1 MRNKKLIIGLLGII
15 GLMSIK
21 AEAQN
26 GFNLPYSQY
35 GLGISELPFN
45 MPMVARMGGVVYT
58 RSGNNYINPF
68 NAASYGSIEMESFV
82 FDIGFNVQTCRMK
95 RGDMK
100 VKDADGNISYLAV
113 GMPVTKWLKV
123 AVGLMPYSTIDYLT
137 VVQNKGTDG
146 VTYRAEA
153 SGDGGA
159 NEVFAGLGFNIIDN
173 KKNSL
178 RAGVNVGYLT
188 GKIVKLLSYS
198 SSDTN
203 FVPERKAKD
212 LRLGN
217 PILDF
222 GVQYRQALGENYTLG
237 VGLSYKPYMKMKV
250 KEIDLIYTYLTSS
263 ESLLDTIFPKQ
274 GESAETR
281 GQLEQASTVGI
292 GLNLEHNGRW
302 QVAADVTLG
311 KWHGLR
317 YTEPEGHTIFG
328 ESAMRCGAYSSYA
341 LGFEKM
347 VNMDGSNYFSRIG
360 WSLGAH
366 LEQGLVYVTSID
378 GGKRVDRWG
387 VGAGFSLPM
396 RKGRSLLTISVDYNR
411 MGDVDI
417 MQRDCVTF
425 GIAIS
430 SCERWFMKRKYN

>member
-1 MRNKKLIIGLLGII
+1 MTGLRV
-15 GLMSIK
+15 
-21 AEAQN
+21 EAQN

-35 GLGISELPFN
+35 GFGISELPFN
-45 MPMVARMGGVVYT
+45 MPMAARMGGVVYT

-68 NAASYGSIEMESFV
+68 NAASYGSIETESFV

-95 RGDMK
+95 RGDMTI
-100 VKDADGNISYLAV
+100 KDADGNLSYLAV

-146 VTYRAEA
+146 FTYRTEA

-159 NEVFAGLGFNIIDN
+159 NEVFAGLGFNIIEN

-178 RAGVNVGYLT
+178 RAGFNIGYLT

-217 PILDF
+217 AILDF
-222 GVQYRQALGENYTLG
+222 GVQYRQALGEKYTLG

-250 KEIDLIYTYLTSS
+250 KEIDLIYTYQASS
-263 ESLLDTIFPKQ
+263 ESLLDTIFPKS

-281 GQLEQASTVGI
+281 GQLEQANTVGI
-292 GLNLEHNGRW
+292 GLNLERNGRW
-302 QVAADVTLG
+302 QVAADMTFG
-311 KWHGLR
+311 QWQGLR
-317 YTEPEGHTIFG
+317 YTEPEGYTIFG
-328 ESAMRCGAYSSYA
+328 ESAMRCGSYSSYA

-347 VNMDGSNYFSRIG
+347 VNMDASTYFSRIG

-366 LEQGLVYVTSID
+366 MEQGLVYVTSTD
-378 GGKRVDRWG
+378 GDKKVDRWG

-396 RKGRSLLTISVDYNR
+396 RKGRSLLTISVDYSR

-417 MQRDCVTF
+417 MQRNCVTF

-430 SCERWFMKRKYN
+430 SCERWFVKRKYN